1 MGVSPLCVH
10 LSVRCDA
17 YLARGAH
24 VSEVQKPVPRF
35 LHISKLC
42 PVPPILLPERLLIQA
57 AGFGRTKSAGPHS
70 GGISVL
76 DVERPHF
83 PFAVPLFWPFLAAVQ
98 RNDPVSLGRT

>member
-1 MGVSPLCVH
+1 MGVSPLCIY

-24 VSEVQKPVPRF
+24 VSDVQKPVPCV
-35 LHISKLC
+35 LHISELC
-42 PVPPILLPERLLIQA
+42 SVPPVLLPERLLIQA
-57 AGFGRTKSAGPHS
+57 AGLGREKSAGPHS

-83 PFAVPLFWPFLAAVQ
+83 SFAIPLFWPFLAAVQ
-98 RNDPVSLGRT
+98 LSDPVSLGRT